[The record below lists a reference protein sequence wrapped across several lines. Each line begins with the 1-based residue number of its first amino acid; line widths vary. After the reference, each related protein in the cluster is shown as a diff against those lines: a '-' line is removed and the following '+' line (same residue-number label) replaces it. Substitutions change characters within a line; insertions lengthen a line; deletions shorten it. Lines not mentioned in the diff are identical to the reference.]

1 VPDNPK
7 SFFLSPA
14 ISGYLVAHG
23 TSPDDVQRRLIAET
37 RDLGPIA
44 AMQISPEQGA
54 FMTILTR
61 LIGARRA
68 VEVGTFTGYSALCL
82 ARGLPDDGCLVC
94 CDVNEAWTAIG
105 RRYWD
110 EAGVSE
116 KIDLRLGP
124 AADTLRALPLEPALD
139 LGFIDADKPNY
150 PVYWDEILRRLR
162 PGGAILVDNVLWGG
176 RVVDRAEAGDSN
188 LAAVQQFND
197 MVVADERVDKVMLPI
212 SDGLTLARKR
222 GASSGRGTR

>member
-44 AMQISPEQGA
+44 GMQVSPEQGA
-54 FMTILTR
+54 FMTILAR

-110 EAGVSE
+110 EAGVS
-116 KIDLRLGP
+116 KRIDLRLGP
-124 AADTLRALPLEPALD
+124 AADTLRAMPLEPTLD
-139 LGFIDADKPNY
+139 LAFIDADKPNY
-150 PVYWDEILRRLR
+150 PVYWEEILRRLR

-188 LAAVQQFND
+188 LVAVQQFND

-222 GASSGRGTR
+222 GASSGQGTR